1 MRRRDVEPRQG
12 PRRYSSLVAFYNADP
27 RRVSSRELDV
37 GLCWRED
44 QATPLHRAAWIQETG
59 ELYLVRSGPTE
70 EGGGGVEVLASA
82 GNRERLDE
90 VLGGW
95 REHCGE
101 PRSLQWLRARAERL
115 GGRAPQ
121 PTAPSP
127 WGGRLVGR
135 LSQIERFVGSA

>member
-12 PRRYSSLVAFYNADP
+12 RRRYPSLVAFYNADP

-44 QATPLHRAAWIQETG
+44 QGTPLHRAAWIQETG
-59 ELYLVRSGPTE
+59 ELYLVRSGPAE
-70 EGGGGVEVLASA
+70 GGGGGVEVLASA
-82 GNRERLDE
+82 GSRERLDE
-90 VLGGW
+90 MLGGW

-115 GGRAPQ
+115 GGR
-121 PTAPSP
+121 TRSP
-127 WGGRLVGR
+127 LRRRPG
-135 LSQIERFVGSA
+135 EVGSLTA